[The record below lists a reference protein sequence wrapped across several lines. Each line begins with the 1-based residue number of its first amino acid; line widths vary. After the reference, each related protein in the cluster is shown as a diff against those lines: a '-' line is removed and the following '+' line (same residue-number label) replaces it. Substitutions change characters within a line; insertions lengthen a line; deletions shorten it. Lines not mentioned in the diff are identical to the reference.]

1 MSHYLATT
9 FCGRSLFLFLTQ
21 TLILPSLTH
30 TWSLLSAFYL
40 GHLRTPCF
48 TRPTRLAKSSSM
60 ANFTKASLKR
70 NPKWKTLETELESG
84 KLTLASSIARWWTWD
99 RNNWNS
105 RQLCTCVH
113 ILLDQS
119 DTSFHMASRCL
130 VLLCDVLCLPV
141 VSIRASIVICFI
153 RGCRLVSV
161 ALLQLGDLLHQED
174 LRAVPNKCLGGV
186 RWANHGNISLNQNK
200 RQ

>member
-153 RGCRLVSV
+153 PWVPPRVRSV
-161 ALLQLGDLLHQED
+161 ASAWWPSASRGS
-174 LRAVPNKCLGGV
+174 AGGSKQMS
-186 RWANHGNISLNQNK
+186 WGCPMGKPWQYIFESK
-200 RQ
+200 